1 MSWTAPKTWANG
13 NTIPEGDLNTH
24 VRDNLAYLK
33 ANIGLDAAVTL
44 TIASGSVTKTKA
56 YHSLDTEGDA
66 ASDELDNIQGGSEG
80 DVIFLRAESAARTV
94 ILKDG
99 VAGGDNLDLHGHDI
113 YLTDT
118 DQIVCL
124 IHDGTNWILVSTDC
138 RVVEFMANAF
148 QYPAPGT
155 DWTPELN
162 GAGLAASL
170 GAKKVWLPLNF
181 LKIGDGI
188 ISYKL
193 VGDAVEADTMTLD
206 CKIVRVNL
214 ADPLTTT
221 DIAGGGM
228 TPIDADG
235 DFDSETTLTAI
246 ETVATDKQYALEILG
261 TTGVGDAITVMGA
274 EVLVRRLV

>member
-1 MSWTAPKTWANG
+1 MAATWTAPKTWADG
-13 NTIPEGDLNTH
+13 NTIPEADLNTH
-24 VRDNLAYLK
+24 VRDNLEFLK
-33 ANIGLDAAVTL
+33 IHIALEEAAAITVAAGVLTVTQ
-44 TIASGSVTKTKA
+44 A
-56 YHSLDTEGDA
+56 YHKVAGEGAADDTITDIAGGAEGDII
-66 ASDELDNIQGGSEG
+66 SLRPNG
-80 DVIFLRAESAARTV
+80 DVITLANGGNLALGFDVVLPSDSYHVVLQCNSAGDWIVLGGKFEMVRTFLV
-94 ILKDG
+94 
-99 VAGGDNLDLHGHDI
+99 
-113 YLTDT
+113 
-118 DQIVCL
+118 
-124 IHDGTNWILVSTDC
+124 
-138 RVVEFMANAF
+138 NAF

-155 DWTPELN
+155 DWTPQLE

-170 GAKKVWLPLNF
+170 GAKKCWIPLNF

-193 VGDAVEADTMTLD
+193 VGDIVEAAAVTLD
-206 CKIVRVNL
+206 CKIVSINL

-228 TPIDADG
+228 TQLDADG

-261 TTGVGDAITVMGA
+261 TTGVGDSITVMGA